1 MRQIGKQEIEDIA
14 IGAAVLGTGGGGDP
28 YIGKLMALQAVEEY
42 GPITLLSVDE
52 VPDEALVVA
61 SGGMGAPTVLIEKI
75 PSGHEVAQTFKALE
89 KYMGKEVF
97 ATYPI
102 EAGGINSMLPLA
114 LAAQL
119 RLPVVDVDGMGRAFP
134 ELQMTTFYLD
144 GISATPM
151 VLADEKGNVTIMD
164 TIDNSWTER
173 IARSVTVQKGGSATC
188 AIYPMAGKNL
198 KESGIHSILQL
209 EEEIGR
215 AIRLAKETNVDPV
228 HEVLKLTSGFELFR
242 GKVVDVDRKTEGG
255 WARGTAKIEGLLN
268 YKGET
273 LELRFQNE
281 HLLARTN
288 DRLLCVTP
296 DLIAVLDS
304 ETGLPITTEGLRYGA
319 RAVVI
324 GMPCHPKWRTEKGI
338 ETVGPRYFRYDA
350 DYIPVEQLVEK
361 GSVVK

>member
-1 MRQIGKQEIEDIA
+1 VRQLGKREIKDIA
-14 IGAAVLGTGGGGDP
+14 VGAAVLGTGGGGDP
-28 YIGKLMALQAVEEY
+28 YIGKLMALQAIEEF

-52 VPDEALVVA
+52 VPDDALVVA
-61 SGGMGAPTVLIEKI
+61 SGGMGAPTVLVEKI
-75 PSGHEVAQTFKALE
+75 PSGHEVLQTFHGLE
-89 KYMGKEVF
+89 KYMGKKVF

-119 RLPVVDVDGMGRAFP
+119 GLPVVDVDGMGRAFP

-151 VLADEKGNVTIMD
+151 VLADEKGNMTIMD

-173 IARSVTVQKGGSATC
+173 IARSVTVQKGGATLS
-188 AIYPMAGKNL
+188 AIYPMLGKDL
-198 KESGIHSILQL
+198 KASGIHNILRL

-228 HEVLKLTSGFELFR
+228 KEVLKLTNGFELFR
-242 GKVVDVDRKTEGG
+242 GKVVDVNRKTEGG
-255 WARGTAKIEGLLN
+255 WARGAAKMEGLLQ

-281 HLLARTN
+281 HLLAKTE

-324 GMPCHPKWRTEKGI
+324 GMPCHPKWRTPRGI
-338 ETVGPRYFRYDA
+338 ETVGPRYFRYDV
-350 DYIPVEQLVEK
+350 DYIPLEELVGK
-361 GSVVK
+361 GSVVR